1 MNWIFFIC
9 TSLIALSG
17 FPGAAWSEEKPKSA
31 GSGSQQIE
39 KYRYEAIPMDRQE
52 SEKEFIEMEFIH
64 GEGGIEYHSKVI
76 ASNSSEEIFIQM
88 DKEARF
94 LSGKRSTLQGS
105 GTPVQEERIW
115 RDRYRVVIERRG
127 EKDLKE
133 REYHLPLDEEL
144 AVDGSLLAL
153 LRLFPFN
160 EGRALDLFMVDFS
173 GYSITVTVH
182 QEAVEKILVPAG
194 EFECYRLVTVVNI
207 PILKP
212 KITYWLGTQKPHF
225 LVKSEGK
232 RGPFTSSFRTSLV
245 SSE

>member
-1 MNWIFFIC
+1 MNGVFFIC
-9 TSLIALSG
+9 AALAAFSA
-17 FPGAAWSEEKPKSA
+17 FPGAAWSEEKPE
-31 GSGSQQIE
+31 GTEGGPQVE
-39 KYRYEAIPMDRQE
+39 RYRYEAIPMNQKT
-52 SEKEFIEMEFIH
+52 SAKEFIEMEFIH

-76 ASNSSEEIFIQM
+76 STGSSEEISIQM

-94 LSGKRSTLQGS
+94 VSARRSTLRGP
-105 GTPVQEERIW
+105 GIPVQEERIW
-115 RDRYRVVIERRG
+115 RDPYRVVMERSDERG
-127 EKDLKE
+127 KKA
-133 REYHLPLDEEL
+133 REYSLPSEKEL

-160 EGRALDLFMVDFS
+160 EGRAWDLFMVDFS

-182 QEAVEKILVPAG
+182 QEAIEKIWVPAG

-207 PILKP
+207 PVLKP
-212 KITYWLGTQKPHF
+212 RITYWLATQKPHF

-232 RGPFTSSFRTSLV
+232 RGPFTPSYTTFLV